1 MCMWIV
7 VLTQAMHFSLFVL
20 RYSTRAQ
27 QYSFKT
33 KIASLVT
40 FKVAAT
46 QEHVFRCILFTAICH
61 LWNVCRAAD
70 ICLVYLLF
78 FDLSPLFA
86 PWSLVLVRWH

>member
-20 RYSTRAQ
+20 LYSTRAQ

-33 KIASLVT
+33 HIASLVT

-46 QEHVFRCILFTAICH
+46 QERVQVHFIHRH
-61 LWNVCRAAD
+61 
-70 ICLVYLLF
+70 
-78 FDLSPLFA
+78 LSPVERL
-86 PWSLVLVRWH
+86 SCG